1 MRGISGKWN
10 IRMWWVQDRL
20 ASSPSSPPKTALST
34 LFLILVR
41 DTQLHSQTCTTS
53 TGQPWFF
60 PDPHPFC
67 IQSVGQ
73 FYLQN
78 IFRILS
84 ISLYLHRCHPNR
96 SHHLLSST
104 LIHRHLTDLPASKSP
119 SPTQSSPSCH
129 STFKI
134 PVWIFITPCL
144 KTNALPPRAFR
155 I

>member
-96 SHHLLSST
+96 SHHLLSPT
-104 LIHRHLTDLPASKSP
+104 LIHRHLTDLPASNESLSNP
-119 SPTQSSPSCH
+119 VITQLSQYFQNTRVDFH
-129 STFKI
+129 
-134 PVWIFITPCL
+134 
-144 KTNALPPRAFR
+144 NALFKNKRSTS
-155 I
+155 